1 MLSPSVRLAICYLL
15 LFFAVLS
22 CLIDFV
28 AIGDGDSAKTTK
40 EARRLQIGVK
50 KRPEVCDTKSRK
62 GDVLHM
68 HYKGT
73 LEDGTEFDNSYKR
86 GDPLS
91 FTLGSGQ
98 VIRGWDQGLL
108 AMCAGEKRKLVIPP
122 ELAYG
127 ATGAPPT
134 IPVHCRLHITY
145 VTGVVKIHTI
155 SGTVP

>member
-1 MLSPSVRLAICYLL
+1 MLSPSVRLAICYLV

-22 CLIDFV
+22 CLIDIV
-28 AIGDGDSAKTTK
+28 AVGDGDGAKTTK
-40 EARRLQIGVK
+40 EPRKLQIGVK
-50 KRPEVCDTKSRK
+50 KRAEVCDTKSRK

-73 LEDGTEFDNSYKR
+73 LEDGTEFDNSYNR

-108 AMCAGEKRKLVIPP
+108 GMCAGEKRKLVIPP

-134 IPVHCRLHITY
+134 IPGRDATLTFEVEL
-145 VTGVVKIHTI
+145 VKIDRKTEL
-155 SGTVP
+155 